1 MDWKSEADFADRFHE
16 ALGNGGIRAWFQPV
30 FRSLTQQIMGAE
42 ALARWFDPDGNML
55 SPADFIPRLEQ
66 GGLIFELDMEIL
78 RQACAL
84 YDELRARG
92 TPLSRV
98 SVNLSRLDFA
108 REDLFEQVCSVL
120 HAYSVPR
127 EAVSLEITESVML
140 EDTDAFEKV
149 FNRFSDA
156 GFSVWLDDFGSGYS
170 SLNVLQNYP
179 FDVIKFDML
188 FLRKMSAKGK
198 NMLASLISMAKTLGI
213 HTLTEG
219 VETNEQ
225 REFLLDIGCEAQ
237 QGFYYARPLSREALI
252 EQIDRKPGI
261 LEKKEDEA
269 YWGQIGRLN
278 FVNPNPLKEYAE
290 RWKSSPA
297 DYVSSYDGSIALI
310 ECGRENFTYIYAT
323 EGYKERLRE
332 LGFSSVDGLENALTS
347 HQRGHYYLAIHKLV
361 MDALQQGTIQ
371 TVEYAYRD
379 VYYRLSAL
387 FIARREGRAM
397 ILMRLNTFDAERE
410 VKTAQEM
417 LDNGSALFFTYE
429 MVAMIRPEMKKAKRI
444 YAASSL
450 PSYDR
455 EESVDKTIR
464 KFCENHVDPADQE
477 RYLQFANMGTMGERI
492 RNSPRKFIQAV
503 FRMRLEK
510 DQSSWYSA
518 RFTEVPS
525 SSEPVYILT
534 IQSVQ
539 ENLNRWLNLFVEEH
553 PEMF

>member
-55 SPADFIPRLEQ
+55 SPADFIPQLEQ

-477 RYLQFANMGTMGERI
+477 RYLQFANMETMGERI

-503 FRMRLEK
+503 FRMKLEK

>member
-1 MDWKSEADFADRFHE
+1 MKWKSEADFKDRFHE
-16 ALGNGGIRAWFQPV
+16 ALGNGMIRAWFQPV

-55 SPADFIPRLEQ
+55 SPADFIPELEQ
-66 GGLIFELDMEIL
+66 SGLIFELDMEII

-84 YDELRARG
+84 YDELRVRG
-92 TPLSRV
+92 TPLSCV

-108 REDLFEQVCSVL
+108 RNDLFEQVCSVL
-120 HAYSVPR
+120 GEYSVPP
-127 EAVSLEITESVML
+127 EAVCLEITESIML
-140 EDTDAFEKV
+140 EDTDTFEKT
-149 FNRFSDA
+149 FSRFRAA
-156 GFSVWLDDFGSGYS
+156 GFFVWLDDFGSGYS

-179 FDVIKFDML
+179 FDLIKFDML

-225 REFLLDIGCEAQ
+225 REFLLDVGCEAQ
-237 QGFYYARPLSREALI
+237 QGFYYARPLSKEALI

-261 LEKKEDEA
+261 LEKKEDEG
-269 YWGQIGRLN
+269 YWGEIGRLN

-290 RWKSSPA
+290 RWKPGQG

-310 ECGRENFTYIYAT
+310 ECGKEQFSYIYAT

-332 LGFSSVDGLENALTS
+332 LGFSSVDGLENALSS
-347 HQRGHYYLAIHKLV
+347 HQRGHYYLVLQKLV
-361 MDALQQGTIQ
+361 MDALRLGTIQ
-371 TVEYAYRD
+371 TVEYAYKD

-410 VKTAQEM
+410 VKMAKEM
-417 LDNGSALFFTYE
+417 LENSSALLMTYE
-429 MVAMIRPEMKKAKRI
+429 LVVMIWPESKKAKRI
-444 YAASSL
+444 YTANDI

-455 EESVDKTIR
+455 EETIEKSMI
-464 KFCENHVDPADQE
+464 KFCENQVDPVDQE
-477 RYLQFANMGTMGERI
+477 RYMRFLDFRTMAKRI
-492 RNSPRKFIQAV
+492 ESTSKKYIQSL

-510 DQSSWYSA
+510 EQSKWYTA
-518 RFTEVPS
+518 RVTQVQS
-525 SSEPVYILT
+525 KSETIFMLT
-534 IQSVQ
+534 VQSIQGT
-539 ENLNRWLNLFVEEH
+539 LNHNIDVMAEEH
-553 PEMF
+553 PDFL

>member
-84 YDELRARG
+84 YDELRVRG

-379 VYYRLSAL
+379 MYYRLSAL
-387 FIARREGRAM
+387 FIARREERAM
-397 ILMRLNTFDAERE
+397 IIMRLNTFDAERE

-503 FRMRLEK
+503 FRMKLEK

>member
-1 MDWKSEADFADRFHE
+1 MNWKSEADFTDLFHE
-16 ALGNGGIRAWFQPV
+16 ALGNGRIRAWFQPV

-42 ALARWFDPDGNML
+42 ALARWFDPEGNML
-55 SPADFIPRLEQ
+55 SPADFIPQLEQ
-66 GGLIFELDMEIL
+66 SKLIFELDMEIL

-92 TPLSRV
+92 TPLSCV
-98 SVNLSRLDFA
+98 SVNLSRLDFT

-120 HAYSVPR
+120 DAYSVPP
-127 EAVSLEITESVML
+127 EAVCLEITESVML

-225 REFLLDIGCEAQ
+225 REFLLDVGCEAQ

-310 ECGRENFTYIYAT
+310 ECGKDQFSYVYAT

-371 TVEYAYRD
+371 TIEYAYRD

-429 MVAMIRPEMKKAKRI
+429 LVAMIRPERKKAKRI
-444 YAASSL
+444 YASSNL

-455 EESVDKTIR
+455 EESVEKIAGE
-464 KFCENHVDPADQE
+464 FCENHVDPADQK
-477 RYLQFANMGTMGERI
+477 RYLQFTNMETMTERI
-492 RNSPRKFIQAV
+492 RNSPGKFVQAV

-510 DQSSWYSA
+510 DRSGWYSA

-534 IQSVQ
+534 IQSIQ
-539 ENLNRWLNLFVEEH
+539 ENLDRWLNLFVKEH

>member
-78 RQACAL
+78 RQTCAL

-108 REDLFEQVCSVL
+108 REDLFEQVSSVL

-429 MVAMIRPEMKKAKRI
+429 MVAMIRPETKKAKRI

-477 RYLQFANMGTMGERI
+477 RYLQFANMETMGERI

>member
-55 SPADFIPRLEQ
+55 SPADFIPQLEQ

>member
-387 FIARREGRAM
+387 FIARREERAM
-397 ILMRLNTFDAERE
+397 IIMRLNTFDAERE

-429 MVAMIRPEMKKAKRI
+429 MVAMIRPETKKAKRI